1 MADTSP
7 EHNIITNTEGYIYR
21 NINRTRGSDNIIN
34 AQELTSIQTQ
44 GRSLQRHRTA
54 RICRRDVIRQHRNL
68 SNDIIKGTLVV
79 LPLSHPSEEPC
90 LLSLRVYVSC
100 NRLQLWILNLVVF
113 PTSRFV
119 PFSLNH
125 LEPFPLW
132 YQRLVKVRIFRATFQ
147 DSFDISSYVES
158 QRFHETFSF
167 DFACFVISHPEIS
180 RPLHAFISL
189 RRSETSFFYQLE
201 YAYFSIHCF
210 HMCVCKDKTMYPHF

>member
-100 NRLQLWILNLVVF
+100 NRALSHKSICPVL
-113 PTSRFV
+113 
-119 PFSLNH
+119 
-125 LEPFPLW
+125 LEPPG
-132 YQRLVKVRIFRATFQ
+132 A
-147 DSFDISSYVES
+147 ISPVVPASGEGPNI
-158 QRFHETFSF
+158 Q
-167 DFACFVISHPEIS
+167 SHIPGQ
-180 RPLHAFISL
+180 F
-189 RRSETSFFYQLE
+189 
-201 YAYFSIHCF
+201 
-210 HMCVCKDKTMYPHF
+210 